1 MSISNKAINQ
11 MARALTPEVIEAL
24 FSSDEYIEF
33 MMDNVPVILEDK
45 MGEMDTDFCI
55 ELSQCIMDNINLT
68 ARLTN

>member
-1 MSISNKAINQ
+1 MSISSRAINQ

-45 MGEMDTDFCI
+45 MGKMDTDFCI

>member
-1 MSISNKAINQ
+1 

-33 MMDNVPVILEDK
+33 MMDNVPDILQEK
-45 MGEMDTDFCI
+45 MGKMDTDFCI

>member
-1 MSISNKAINQ
+1 MSISNRAINQ

-33 MMDNVPVILEDK
+33 MMDNVPDILQEK
-45 MGEMDTDFCI
+45 MGKMDTDFCI

-68 ARLTN
+68 ARTTN

>member
-1 MSISNKAINQ
+1 MSISSRAINQ

-33 MMDNVPVILEDK
+33 MMDNVPDILQEK
-45 MGEMDTDFCI
+45 MGKMDTDFCI

-68 ARLTN
+68 ARTTN

>member
-1 MSISNKAINQ
+1 MAISNKAINQ
-11 MARALTPEVIEAL
+11 MARALTPEVIDAL

-45 MGEMDTDFCI
+45 MGKMDTDFCI

-68 ARLTN
+68 ARTTN

>member
-1 MSISNKAINQ
+1 
-11 MARALTPEVIEAL
+11 MARALTPEVIDAL

-45 MGEMDTDFCI
+45 MGKMDTDFCI

-68 ARLTN
+68 ARTTN

>member
-1 MSISNKAINQ
+1 MPISNKAINQ

>member
-1 MSISNKAINQ
+1 

-33 MMDNVPVILEDK
+33 MMDNVPDILQEK
-45 MGEMDTDFCI
+45 MGKMDTDFCI

-68 ARLTN
+68 ARTTNWNDPRI

>member
-1 MSISNKAINQ
+1 MPISNKAINQ

-33 MMDNVPVILEDK
+33 MMDNVPDILQEK
-45 MGEMDTDFCI
+45 MGKMDTDFCI

>member
-33 MMDNVPVILEDK
+33 MMDNVPDILQEK
-45 MGEMDTDFCI
+45 MGKMDTDFCI

>member
-33 MMDNVPVILEDK
+33 MMDNVPAILEDK
-45 MGEMDTDFCI
+45 MGKMDTDFCI